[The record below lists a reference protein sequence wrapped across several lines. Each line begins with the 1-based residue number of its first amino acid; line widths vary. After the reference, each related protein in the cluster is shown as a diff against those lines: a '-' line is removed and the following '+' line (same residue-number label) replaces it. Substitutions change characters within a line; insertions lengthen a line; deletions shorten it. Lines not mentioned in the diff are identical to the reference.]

1 MKKITRHLS
10 KCLVAGIVA
19 LLPIAG
25 TVLTVVYFE
34 TMLAESW
41 LADQP
46 YYFPGLGLLA
56 AVVVIYGIGFVV
68 STFLGRWIW
77 ARVDRLLDSL
87 PALGGLYQTL
97 KQILGYGEGQ
107 DAMFQRVVMIR
118 SRDVDAE
125 ELALVTNELRDD
137 DGAVRYVV
145 FVPGSPN
152 PTAGRLLLM
161 AESALRPIDMP
172 VSDAMRALVSVGKT
186 SLGENPR
193 SDPSGSGA

>member
-1 MKKITRHLS
+1 MKNITRHLS
-10 KCLVAGIVA
+10 KCFVAGIVA

-25 TVLTVVYFE
+25 MVFTVVYFE

-77 ARVDRLLDSL
+77 ARVDRLLDGL

-125 ELALVTNELRDD
+125 ELALVTNVLRDD

-193 SDPSGSGA
+193 SDSSDSGG